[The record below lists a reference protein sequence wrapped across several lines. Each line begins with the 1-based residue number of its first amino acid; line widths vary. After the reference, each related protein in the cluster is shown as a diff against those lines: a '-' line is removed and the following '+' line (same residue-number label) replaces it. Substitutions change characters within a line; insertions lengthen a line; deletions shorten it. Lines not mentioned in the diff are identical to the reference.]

1 MTKDTFIEEE
11 YFHSR
16 YGKYISL
23 AFESNI
29 FCHLVFKLNSNKL
42 EMHPFCITFTTDSFH
57 HVLQRLLDGFHCL
70 QYVLSSSF

>member
-1 MTKDTFIEEE
+1 MTKDTFIEED

-29 FCHLVFKLNSNKL
+29 LNHFVLVCLQIEFEQIRNASHFESHLQVIL
-42 EMHPFCITFTTDSFH
+42 FTTL
-57 HVLQRLLDGFHCL
+57 HVF
-70 QYVLSSSF
+70 